1 MSNAHFQVSGQFFQL
16 AIVISVALSAF
27 HLFSSMFVI
36 DVENVCM
43 CVFRQSDHLYHRH
56 HRFQDWFLQHHHR
69 HRTIE
74 IEIVI

>member
-1 MSNAHFQVSGQFFQL
+1 MSNAHFQVSGQFSQL
-16 AIVISVALSAF
+16 AIAIAVALSAF

-56 HRFQDWFLQHHHR
+56 HRFQDQFLQHHHR